1 MSIHGDKT
9 LEALDLAAEY
19 WLKAAYSSKDERI
32 GMAAK
37 LHRFKHFSTP
47 QLAKIVRINARY
59 LYDEFG
65 KSEGHGGRFDP
76 ATLSSLSKVRMAH
89 LTQSRVPTR
98 LLAVVVKGGT
108 SFSCAA
114 RLAGIPYS
122 TYYNEMNGLAK
133 AEAEKNPK
141 YMPKV
146 TPELKEEIFKLKR
159 RGVFYHEIAPLVG
172 VSRSTV
178 IRVIKEGE

>member
-9 LEALDLAAEY
+9 LEALDLAAES

-89 LTQSRVPTR
+89 LTQRRVPTR
-98 LLAVVVKGGT
+98 LLEVVVKGGT

-114 RLAGIPYS
+114 KLAGIPYS
-122 TYYNEMNGLAK
+122 TYYNEMNGFAK
-133 AEAEKNPK
+133 NEAEKNPK

-146 TPELKEEIFKLKR
+146 TPELKAEIFKLR
-159 RGVFYHEIAPLVG
+159 RQGIFMRDIAEKLG
-172 VSRSTV
+172 VSERTV
-178 IRVIKEGE
+178 YRVVDQGE